1 SFDPT
6 FNELLV
12 VNIPPHASADGA
24 GGGWGVRLDL
34 IQRPSANNQGDD
46 ILLAFAALPLDG
58 FRPGAEL
65 SMTLA
70 FPRQSQTTTTE
81 QAEIFV
87 TMFRQRRYILQD
99 AAMSTLWHRLEL
111 TIDAMPATH
120 GSLKHEQTIAVV
132 QIVPSATTSVPLLV
146 ESPLPFPTIR
156 CHADFAKANERT
168 NNCRVT
174 PGGHGDSTM
183 FGWRYPALFDF
194 SIVPNAFFIQVA
206 LYAPKATST
215 YVCVGSSAVTT
226 LAVPSRQ
233 GSSVPWPSILMR
245 MSDAPWEMP
254 LHGMLRWWEGA
265 SWQDFRKQRVVCTN
279 RLQATN
285 QSRTVPQWMAAIARG
300 LNRHPI
306 STVVDTGG
314 IVGMIAAM
322 YQCRDIAPDSN
333 DQTQLPSKKQ
343 DDPAVGNW
351 QAQLQGLVAEIAAKQ
366 AFMDKMQ
373 IEMDKRTNAIKS
385 CGVEIVD
392 LRKNVQR
399 KDQLIQALQLKLHN
413 YEVLEQ
419 RQQEEI
425 RLCLDGHGVSTTSFP
440 VLAQHYTKLQ
450 SKHNTLEASHA
461 QLSKKLL
468 EARNFEAELLETKI
482 QYKALEAAHLSQA
495 NFIQSQAN
503 FIQKANAEMQKLAVY
518 KQTIAT
524 QETVI
529 GKLENLVESKLA
541 EAKASSV
548 GPNVHAEIF
557 RLRLE
562 NSYLKEQ
569 LTFVTL
575 QLRSASSMQEQPHA
589 LSKANLEPLAAGKT
603 TFSTS
608 SRALQPL
615 TSTTPPR
622 RLKSPNVITSPPST
636 RRLRPQPNQCDTLTS
651 VAPPQP
657 ETTDAS
663 TNTEPSSSDAAAR
676 MSVPSTDHD
685 DNDKTEDVLRVKI
698 RVLEDQLRLNTTSAA
713 QEIAALK
720 AHVFE
725 LELESQLH

>member
-1 SFDPT
+1 
-6 FNELLV
+6 
-12 VNIPPHASADGA
+12 
-24 GGGWGVRLDL
+24 
-34 IQRPSANNQGDD
+34 
-46 ILLAFAALPLDG
+46 
-58 FRPGAEL
+58 
-65 SMTLA
+65 
-70 FPRQSQTTTTE
+70 
-81 QAEIFV
+81 
-87 TMFRQRRYILQD
+87 
-99 AAMSTLWHRLEL
+99 
-111 TIDAMPATH
+111 
-120 GSLKHEQTIAVV
+120 
-132 QIVPSATTSVPLLV
+132 
-146 ESPLPFPTIR
+146 
-156 CHADFAKANERT
+156 
-168 NNCRVT
+168 
-174 PGGHGDSTM
+174 
-183 FGWRYPALFDF
+183 
-194 SIVPNAFFIQVA
+194 
-206 LYAPKATST
+206 
-215 YVCVGSSAVTT
+215 
-226 LAVPSRQ
+226 
-233 GSSVPWPSILMR
+233 
-245 MSDAPWEMP
+245 
-254 LHGMLRWWEGA
+254 
-265 SWQDFRKQRVVCTN
+265 
-279 RLQATN
+279 
-285 QSRTVPQWMAAIARG
+285 
-300 LNRHPI
+300 
-306 STVVDTGG
+306 
-314 IVGMIAAM
+314 M
-322 YQCRDIAPDSN
+322 YQCRDTASDSN

-366 AFMDKMQ
+366 AFMDKVRGGLCTTMKATLSY
-373 IEMDKRTNAIKS
+373 MT
-385 CGVEIVD
+385 
-392 LRKNVQR
+392 LLKNVQR

-468 EARNFEAELLETKI
+468 EARNFEAELLETKVRC
-482 QYKALEAAHLSQA
+482 YNLLS
-495 NFIQSQAN
+495 
-503 FIQKANAEMQKLAVY
+503 
-518 KQTIAT
+518 T

-569 LTFVTL
+569 LTFVTFAVKYHCKEL
-575 QLRSASSMQEQPHA
+575 QFVIRLRSASSMQEQPHA
-589 LSKANLEPLAAGKT
+589 LSKANLEPLAAGKS

-622 RLKSPNVITSPPST
+622 RLKSPNVITTPPST

-663 TNTEPSSSDAAAR
+663 TNTEPSSPVAAAR

>member
-1 SFDPT
+1 
-6 FNELLV
+6 
-12 VNIPPHASADGA
+12 
-24 GGGWGVRLDL
+24 
-34 IQRPSANNQGDD
+34 
-46 ILLAFAALPLDG
+46 
-58 FRPGAEL
+58 
-65 SMTLA
+65 
-70 FPRQSQTTTTE
+70 
-81 QAEIFV
+81 
-87 TMFRQRRYILQD
+87 
-99 AAMSTLWHRLEL
+99 
-111 TIDAMPATH
+111 
-120 GSLKHEQTIAVV
+120 
-132 QIVPSATTSVPLLV
+132 
-146 ESPLPFPTIR
+146 
-156 CHADFAKANERT
+156 
-168 NNCRVT
+168 
-174 PGGHGDSTM
+174 
-183 FGWRYPALFDF
+183 
-194 SIVPNAFFIQVA
+194 
-206 LYAPKATST
+206 
-215 YVCVGSSAVTT
+215 
-226 LAVPSRQ
+226 
-233 GSSVPWPSILMR
+233 
-245 MSDAPWEMP
+245 
-254 LHGMLRWWEGA
+254 
-265 SWQDFRKQRVVCTN
+265 
-279 RLQATN
+279 
-285 QSRTVPQWMAAIARG
+285 MAAIARG

-366 AFMDKMQ
+366 AFMDKVRGGLCTTMKATLSY
-373 IEMDKRTNAIKS
+373 MT
-385 CGVEIVD
+385 
-392 LRKNVQR
+392 LLKNVQR
-399 KDQLIQALQLKLHN
+399 KDQLIQALQVKLHN

-468 EARNFEAELLETKI
+468 EARNFEAELLETKVRC
-482 QYKALEAAHLSQA
+482 QNLHS
-495 NFIQSQAN
+495 
-503 FIQKANAEMQKLAVY
+503 
-518 KQTIAT
+518 T

-548 GPNVHAEIF
+548 GPNVHAEVF

-569 LTFVTL
+569 LT
-575 QLRSASSMQEQPHA
+575 LRSASSMQEQPHA

-685 DNDKTEDVLRVKI
+685 DNDKTEDVLRIKI